1 MLVHRLRKAF
11 SRHISGQQNSPEII
25 ISQKYNPI
33 YCLNPENYCPKNLI
47 HTNAKT
53 RLSADC
59 SAYRV
64 ISLADYYKAMAT
76 CMAMDTAEEFY
87 YYPVRKFNPLSLLN
101 FKGKSIIEKLSK
113 IAKLTVIEDIDLT
126 ANYLAKHIRDHNLSC
141 VISAI
146 NIDPRYSSQVL
157 AVCDR
162 RYENILPGIK
172 IC

>member
-1 MLVHRLRKAF
+1 
-11 SRHISGQQNSPEII
+11 
-25 ISQKYNPI
+25 
-33 YCLNPENYCPKNLI
+33 
-47 HTNAKT
+47 
-53 RLSADC
+53 
-59 SAYRV
+59 
-64 ISLADYYKAMAT
+64 MAT

-162 RYENILPGIK
+162 RYENILPVIK
-172 IC
+172 ICLK